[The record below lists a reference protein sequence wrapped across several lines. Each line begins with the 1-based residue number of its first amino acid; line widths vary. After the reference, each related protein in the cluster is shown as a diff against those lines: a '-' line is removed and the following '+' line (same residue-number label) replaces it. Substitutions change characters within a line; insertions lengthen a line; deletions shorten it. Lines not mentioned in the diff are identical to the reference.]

1 MRIPKHLREQ
11 AMHFA
16 FELYNEGY
24 ADGQNDAWEAADKL
38 YKLPDLDEEPG
49 SGGYCEPPDED
60 DFYPVIPDRVPRRI
74 RSRIERTEFERK
86 RRA

>member
-24 ADGQNDAWEAADKL
+24 ADGQNDAWKAADEL
-38 YKLPDLDEEPG
+38 YKLPELDEEPG
-49 SGGYCEPPDED
+49 SGGYCED
-60 DFYPVIPDRVPRRI
+60 DADNYHPVVRDRVPRRI
-74 RSRIERTEFERK
+74 RSRIERTEFDRK